1 MNRRVFLGA
10 LLTVSLTPNAF
21 AAKRQTHKIHGKKP
35 DRKPQQIVQRRS
47 THERSVPQRSTRT
60 ETVEQI
66 ERNETKYYLSLHHT
80 HTDEHLEIA
89 YRIGPEY
96 DRGALRR
103 LNYFLRDYRTDEVT
117 FIDPRLYD
125 LLFLMQRRVGNPDSS
140 FEIVSAYR
148 TSETNEELRRT
159 SHRVAKN
166 SLHLTGQALD
176 IRLERTSTRNLRDVA
191 IDLERGGVGYYPGR
205 DFVHIDTGEV
215 RRWGA

>member
-21 AAKRQTHKIHGKKP
+21 AAKRQTHKILPKKP
-35 DRKPQQIVQRRS
+35 DRKSQQIVQRRS
-47 THERSVPQRSTRT
+47 TLERSVPQRSART
-60 ETVEQI
+60 ETVE
-66 ERNETKYYLSLHHT
+66 RNETKCYLSLHHT

-148 TSETNEELRRT
+148 TFETNEELRRT
-159 SHRVAKN
+159 SDRVAKN